1 MLPFSKR
8 VIYRMPAGVK
18 EDSMSENNN
27 IVKGYCF
34 GTAEDAETAR
44 QEEKKIE
51 YLDQHMDLG
60 KTENMLLV
68 YKKAVESRIFV
79 TPVGWEYLK
88 RLQRELNSRA
98 DLTEEVPP
106 VALYTVFAHRVGD
119 NIRIPEPRI
128 QEKTKSNTKKSLII
142 SVIMNIVLAIA
153 VGGMFYIA
161 YTSDNP
167 NVLNYK
173 RNLVNKYAQW
183 EQELSEREK
192 VIREK
197 ERNLMIDE

>member
-51 YLDQHMDLG
+51 YLEQHMDLG

-98 DLTEEVPP
+98 DLD
-106 VALYTVFAHRVGD
+106 R
-119 NIRIPEPRI
+119 
-128 QEKTKSNTKKSLII
+128 KSTR
-142 SVIMNIVLAIA
+142 
-153 VGGMFYIA
+153 
-161 YTSDNP
+161 
-167 NVLNYK
+167 LN
-173 RNLVNKYAQW
+173 
-183 EQELSEREK
+183 SSH
-192 VIREK
+192 IH
-197 ERNLMIDE
+197 